1 MPTNIIGE
9 SFKPYVKT
17 QIETR
22 QKKLSLVSNR
32 DPDLLKYINNKTSWI
47 RLSSGVDVAAD
58 KATELGMSSLS
69 GNELAKQSVLFSAR
83 KSGEFTYGVGYNL
96 DNPSYGYAPGIGH
109 GNMNSDYGLVPP
121 AGITSANIRPLS
133 QGSLREATVQITCHN
148 LPQFKTIEALYLRLG
163 YSMLLEWGHTLWYD
177 NKNTL
182 HYLDSSDW
190 IYEGFIKGDYNQ
202 DGILEDLEKQREST
216 CGNYDAFFGRVVN
229 FSWSFRP
236 DGGYDITVNLRAI
249 GDVIESLKINVNL
262 PSSTSQPSSTSASEP
277 SQPPVVA
284 NKDKSTLHKIL
295 FSISKEL
302 ELYQDNGR
310 YLDGF
315 NVNGRPSLQ
324 TSEII
329 RITKDHAK
337 FDLGKAN
344 YKDPNEI
351 WDKANNILTYQEGY
365 MAIFNKITS
374 DPDEGDSG
382 GNFYYIKLGTL
393 LRIVESFLLKYDTTK
408 EKNGSYSPI
417 FYIDHDFD
425 TNICLTIPRQIGLNP
440 HICLLP
446 PGSLTQTSTANATS
460 LPKQYIKITYKKIV
474 PDFSLSQL
482 ILNSDPIRFE
492 KLPEETITENNPID
506 PSLIVTE
513 IRENGNDGIIT
524 SLDVIYGPNGDKYF
538 ESGGGKRIEADPI
551 TGDLFPENGEL
562 FVFYQAIDELS
573 SDTIEY
579 SFDDG
584 GQVNQGNLS
593 RILSSYRINNYPFLG
608 KFMHLLI
615 NLDYIAS
622 VLSNNIDEEG
632 KLSVLAFLQDIAN
645 GISEATGKINN
656 FNVTYDETTNIFSF
670 RDNNIPPDGHKYL
683 KQIKPELDI
692 DIIPTKFNINLLK
705 SDNGSFVKDV
715 SIKSELDNNF
725 ATQITVGAQTNG
737 NKVGENSTALSK
749 LNVGFKDR
757 IISEK
762 SSWVDDISKDS
773 PSGSKSPSEIYA
785 EQLLSYV
792 VLKKN
797 INEGNVTEEDIS
809 NNTQAIVD
817 MYQYHLGYATQ
828 KGEIA
833 GVGFIPINLQLTVD
847 GLSGPRLFETY
858 TINDEILPTNYQ
870 NNIKFIIRGINH
882 TIDVT
887 NGWTTTLESFSVPR
901 RDNLTKHT
909 MLTDPE
915 FSTSSPN
922 QPGTIVSFASFQ
934 SANGTNANQLR
945 AVMASLGYAEK
956 QKQLDDSGSDITQEI
971 AEVGAQVLKTIKANY
986 PSLLITVNAGR
997 DNWHKVN
1004 SATSPHNAGIAIDFK
1019 INLVR
1024 GDLVK
1029 NGAVV
1034 GSYTSTEIKI
1044 LNDIEGILKGIQ
1056 KTNSKLTY
1064 IDEYRN
1070 PSDRATGG
1078 HFHIAVK

>member
-47 RLSSGVDVAAD
+47 RLSSGVNVTAD
-58 KATELGMSSLS
+58 KAQELGMPGLS
-69 GNELAKQSVLFSAR
+69 GNTLAKQSVLFSAR
-83 KSGEFTYGVGYNL
+83 NSGEFTRGVGYNRS
-96 DNPSYGYAPGIGH
+96 NPSYGYAPGVGH
-109 GNMNSDYGLVPP
+109 GSINFNYGLIPP

-163 YSMLLEWGHTLWYD
+163 YSMLLEWGHTFWYD
-177 NKNTL
+177 NKGTL
-182 HYLDSSDW
+182 HSDLPDW

-202 DGILEDLEKQREST
+202 DGILEILEQQRVYT

-236 DGGYDITVNLRAI
+236 DGGYDITVNLRAV

-262 PSSTSQPSSTSASEP
+262 PSSTAQSTVTSTSESP
-277 SQPPVVA
+277 QPPVIA

-302 ELYQDNGR
+302 ERYQNDGR

-315 NVNGRPSLQ
+315 NVNGRSSLQ
-324 TSEII
+324 TAEII
-329 RITKDHAK
+329 RITKEHAK

-365 MAIFNKITS
+365 MAIFTKITS
-374 DPDEGDSG
+374 NPDEGDSG

-393 LRIVESFLLKYDTTK
+393 LRIIESFLLKYDTTK
-408 EKNGSYSPI
+408 EKNGSYSPL

-425 TNICLTIPRQIGLNP
+425 TNICLTIPRQISLNP

-446 PGSLTQTSTANATS
+446 PGTNTSTSATATT
-460 LPKQYIKITYKKIV
+460 PNKQYIKYTYTKV
-474 PDFSLSQL
+474 NTSPFNPLTGLSFL
-482 ILNSDPIRFE
+482 GNSYWE
-492 KLPEETITENNPID
+492 VTEN
-506 PSLIVTE
+506 V
-513 IRENGNDGIIT
+513 
-524 SLDVIYGPNGDKYF
+524 V
-538 ESGGGKRIEADPI
+538 
-551 TGDLFPENGEL
+551 PENEINSEL
-562 FVFYQAIDELS
+562 VITNTPTNIPDSFEPTKTDSVQVTFASGSLKGILAQFAAGTSDNQIFYFPVEDTPS
-573 SDTIEY
+573 SDTVVY
-579 SFDDG
+579 DNYGVST
-584 GQVNQGNLS
+584 VNQGNLG

-608 KFMHLLI
+608 KFMHLHI

-622 VLSNNIDEEG
+622 VLSNNIDNEG
-632 KLSVLAFLQDIAN
+632 KLSLLGFLQNIAS

-656 FNVTYDETTNIFSF
+656 FSVTYDEIENLFSF
-670 RDNNIPPDGHKYL
+670 RDGNIPPDGHKYL

-692 DIIPTKFNINLLK
+692 DIVPTKFNVNLLK
-705 SDNGSFVKDV
+705 LTDGSFVKDL

-725 ATQITVGAQTNG
+725 ATQITVGAQANA

-749 LNVGFKDR
+749 LNIGFEDR
-757 IISEK
+757 IIPEK
-762 SSWVDDISKDS
+762 SSWVDETSKD
-773 PSGSKSPSEIYA
+773 PNAPKENTKSPNEIYA

-792 VLKKN
+792 TLKRN
-797 INEGNVTEEDIS
+797 IDLGSVTEEDIS
-809 NNTQAIVD
+809 SNTQAIVD

-833 GVGFIPINLQLTVD
+833 GAGFIPINLQLTID

-882 TIDVT
+882 SIDI
-887 NGWTTTLESFSVPR
+887 NSGWTTTLESFSAPR
-901 RDNLTKHT
+901 RDNLTKYI

-922 QPGTIVSFASFQ
+922 QPGTVVSFTSFQ

-945 AVMASLGYAEK
+945 SVIASLGYAEK

-971 AEVGAQVLKTIKANY
+971 AEVGAQILKTIKANY
-986 PSLLITVNAGR
+986 PSLFITVNAGR
-997 DNWHKVN
+997 DNWHKIN
-1004 SATSPHNAGIAIDFK
+1004 SPNSYHNTGKAIDFK

-1029 NGAVV
+1029 GGAVV

-1044 LNDIEGILKGIQ
+1044 LNDIEGILKEI
-1056 KTNSKLTY
+1056 KKANPKLTY

-1078 HFHIAVK
+1078 HFHIAIK